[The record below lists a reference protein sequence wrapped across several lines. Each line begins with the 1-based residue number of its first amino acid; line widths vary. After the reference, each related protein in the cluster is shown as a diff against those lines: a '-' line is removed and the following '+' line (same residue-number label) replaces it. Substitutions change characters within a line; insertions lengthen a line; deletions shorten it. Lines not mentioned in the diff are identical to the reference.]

1 MALNSLS
8 SYSTIAVRL
17 THESMLLDHLSVLE
31 VAIGPRR
38 SLKLGTSLVVV
49 GGHSVCGRRL
59 GLGAGGGTF
68 HSNLLLSDSL
78 LLTGHGGGRD

>member
-31 VAIGPRR
+31 VAISPRR
-38 SLKLGTSLVVV
+38 SLKLSSSLVVV
-49 GGHSVCGRRL
+49 GRHSVSGRRFRL
-59 GLGAGGGTF
+59 GPSGGTF

-78 LLTGHGGGRD
+78 LLTGHGGG